1 MGIGY
6 INFPPFPFF
15 VSVYV
20 YASGWDFVCIAL
32 LSPFV
37 LGFSLSVFF
46 VVVVVFLLKK
56 ILFLIIIFLTSLL
69 EYNCFT
75 MVC

>member
-20 YASGWDFVCIAL
+20 YASGWDFVSIAL

-56 ILFLIIIFLTSLL
+56 IFLLNKCFLNIFSLFSIFK
-69 EYNCFT
+69 N
-75 MVC
+75 